1 MHRREHWWMAE
12 AMRWRMET
20 NFVINS
26 THSAGMQR
34 ARHTDKFKKWRRKNK
49 ELGRR
54 RHDWRMDGSRSERE
68 TEKRER
74 RSERES
80 DSQSSDVSFIP
91 YYLSGLCVHMFP
103 FGVCVCTATC
113 SVCVCVIV
121 IDSSQPAACSKAK
134 DFIINR
140 TGFNLLLQAEWWCSL
155 CSLLVQ
161 HTA

>member
-74 RSERES
+74 RNEEKVTAKVQMCLS
-80 DSQSSDVSFIP
+80 
-91 YYLSGLCVHMFP
+91 YLTILA
-103 FGVCVCTATC
+103 VCVCIC
-113 SVCVCVIV
+113 FLLVCVCVCVHSHMFSVCVCHC
-121 IDSSQPAACSKAK
+121 DWQLPASS
-134 DFIINR
+134 
-140 TGFNLLLQAEWWCSL
+140 LLQSQRL
-155 CSLLVQ
+155 HNKQNRV
-161 HTA
+161 